1 MGKLRLA
8 CGEWFGN
15 QHLPEFPFGILVD
28 NAGAVKAFYPAKSL
42 SAQSVL
48 EDEKLF
54 SQGYGKD
61 WEELTGRHGTWLNF
75 NRIADVTRLKD
86 RFLELGL
93 EQEAIELNRRSA
105 PAIALQLAN
114 RAIELSSLNNLNLSG
129 VFFDRAIEVD
139 SRCIVAYIEKGQLLR
154 KMAAEQP
161 TEDPQRSALLEEA
174 VLVFEQALSI
184 DADSEEAVIGYSD
197 ANIDQLLVNPAIDKL
212 KDHLDRHPDSAK
224 VHAILGRLLFSK
236 KRYVEAAFHLTVAFD
251 AHPTLPYVAGDLGFL
266 YLSSGEASRA
276 KKFLRLAHRL
286 QPSYRYVLRLLAEAE
301 FVTAK
306 YEDAIRLFEQ
316 YLKDSPKHQRTN
328 CILAWTYA
336 TCPYEGLRNADRGL
350 ELITPMV
357 KLYDR
362 SSFIA
367 EIAAACHAE
376 NRDFENAIKLQ
387 QKAVQMVRESLTS
400 DQYTEPQKAGLQ
412 KRLELY
418 RNKLNY
424 RSDEL
429 AEMPIRSIGKRNQ

>member
-1 MGKLRLA
+1 M
-8 CGEWFGN
+8 
-15 QHLPEFPFGILVD
+15 
-28 NAGAVKAFYPAKSL
+28 
-42 SAQSVL
+42 
-48 EDEKLF
+48 
-54 SQGYGKD
+54 
-61 WEELTGRHGTWLNF
+61 
-75 NRIADVTRLKD
+75 
-86 RFLELGL
+86 
-93 EQEAIELNRRSA
+93 
-105 PAIALQLAN
+105 
-114 RAIELSSLNNLNLSG
+114 
-129 VFFDRAIEVD
+129 
-139 SRCIVAYIEKGQLLR
+139 
-154 KMAAEQP
+154 
-161 TEDPQRSALLEEA
+161 
-174 VLVFEQALSI
+174 
-184 DADSEEAVIGYSD
+184 
-197 ANIDQLLVNPAIDKL
+197 
-212 KDHLDRHPDSAK
+212 
-224 VHAILGRLLFSK
+224 
-236 KRYVEAAFHLTVAFD
+236 
-251 AHPTLPYVAGDLGFL
+251 
-266 YLSSGEASRA
+266 
-276 KKFLRLAHRL
+276 
-286 QPSYRYVLRLLAEAE
+286 
-301 FVTAK
+301 TAK